1 MQLTICK
8 TNIYQFLSGLCL
20 GLQGSPRWNSY
31 KADSNNERKAVA
43 PPATVASD
51 SRDLEQTRW
60 WGCTTQSICSIANE
74 GKWYNWSFN
83 RLLNYYTSPPP
94 PGANLW
100 LMWFWS
106 RLELLFP
113 AINFLLIRF
122 SIGLQ
127 EVSYLQRILSRT
139 LHEVDVHA
147 IFRCVSIKLVYWTAC
162 FLVFMVHKMVLGI
175 PFLQASCHNL
185 PFNNFRVIFSL
196 GH

>member
-1 MQLTICK
+1 M
-8 TNIYQFLSGLCL
+8 
-20 GLQGSPRWNSY
+20 R
-31 KADSNNERKAVA
+31 E
-43 PPATVASD
+43 
-51 SRDLEQTRW
+51 
-60 WGCTTQSICSIANE
+60 
-74 GKWYNWSFN
+74 
-83 RLLNYYTSPPP
+83 RLLHHLRQLPQIVETWNRPDDGDAQPSQFARSLTKVSDIIDHLIDCLITIPSPPP
-94 PGANLW
+94 PLPGGNLW